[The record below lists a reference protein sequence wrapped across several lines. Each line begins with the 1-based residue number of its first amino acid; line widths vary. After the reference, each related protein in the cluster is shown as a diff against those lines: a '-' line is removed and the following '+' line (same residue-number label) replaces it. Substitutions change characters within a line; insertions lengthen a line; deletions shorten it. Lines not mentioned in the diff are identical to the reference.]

1 MPRLT
6 QDQWESV
13 RAEREAGASF
23 DSLAVKYGVSK
34 TAIIKRAK
42 SVGWGDGSD
51 LAETIRRKV
60 TEKVT
65 GIVTTGNPKKKA
77 EAIDSAADRGAK
89 IIARHQADWEAH
101 HESFTVKAVE
111 GNFDTGKRAKVC
123 AEMLAIRQKAER
135 SAYGLDD
142 REENNAPVI
151 TVVTGVPD

>member
-13 RAEREAGASF
+13 RAEREAGATF
-23 DSLAVKYGVSK
+23 LDLASRFGVSH
-34 TAIIKRAK
+34 TAIIKRSKAE
-42 SVGWGDGSD
+42 GWGDGQD
-51 LAETIRRKV
+51 VAEAIRRKV
-60 TEKVT
+60 TEKVSGVVST
-65 GIVTTGNPKKKA
+65 ENPKKKA
-77 EAIDSAADRGAK
+77 EAIDSAAERGAK
-89 IIARHQADWEAH
+89 IIARHQEDWEAH
-101 HESFTVKAVE
+101 HEKFTVKVVAD
-111 GNFDTGKRAKVC
+111 NFDMGKSAKIC